1 MSTFNVSPGAY
12 VREID
17 LSYRVQAI
25 SSSIGAIVVQSSK
38 GRTDRPYLCT
48 SVADYLD
55 MFGAP
60 HPKYGMAGYSAITFL
75 EQSSR
80 LWVKRVAKGALH
92 GGVVFSKVPQ
102 VGGGSISAMKP
113 LIIGESDP
121 FNTLELSD
129 DMIFCVFSIGPGKTD
144 LTVTLEP
151 NNNTEDGGFW
161 MSVYEPKKNTPTEK
175 YLVSLEYR
183 TDGFGSQ
190 MFIEQRVNTRSK
202 LVRVIV
208 NKNTQEA
215 LSDALVDNGPTVTPM
230 HPDGIHVA
238 TFGGGVDAQPISL
251 SDPAD
256 VAYITQAWDQF
267 ADPEALDVNILING
281 GWTQSEVQLKMDQI
295 AQNRR
300 DCIAVL
306 DVPSDLQDD
315 VNKISMWRKGQD
327 PYALSQIDTDGLG
340 LNPVTAMFDSSY
352 SAVYTPDLLVYDQY
366 NSMQLYVPPS
376 GHVAAAY
383 ARTDKE
389 RALWF
394 SPAGMV
400 RGRLNVQ
407 GVRKVYNEGMREVL
421 TAIQINPMRVVPNHG
436 IKIWGDSTAQTRASA
451 LSNVNVR
458 RLLCYL
464 EKSLS
469 IALMYSVFDPN
480 DNILRAQIRSI
491 CDDFLRPLQY
501 NRAIKEYAVVCDD
514 RNNLP
519 ENTDAGELM
528 VDVYLKPVLPAK
540 VIVLSAV
547 LTKTGADFNELIASN
562 AARG

>member
-80 LWVKRVAKGALH
+80 LWVKRIAKGALH

-102 VGGGSISAMKP
+102 AGGGSISALKP
-113 LIIGESDP
+113 LIIGEPDP

-144 LTVTLEP
+144 LTITLEP
-151 NNNTEDGGFW
+151 NNSTEDGGFW

-190 MFIEQRVNTRSK
+190 MFIEQRVNIRSK

-208 NKNTQEA
+208 NKNTQEP
-215 LSDALVDNGPTVTPM
+215 LTDALVDNGPTVTPM

-256 VAYITQAWDQF
+256 VSYITQAWDHF

-315 VNKISMWRKGQD
+315 VNKISLWRKGQD
-327 PYALSQIDTDGLG
+327 PYALNQIDTDGLG
-340 LNPVTAMFDSSY
+340 MNPVTAMFDSSY
-352 SAVYTPDLLVYDQY
+352 SAIYTPDLLVYDQY

>member
-12 VREID
+12 FREID
-17 LSYRVQAI
+17 LSYRVQAV
-25 SSSIGAIVVQSSK
+25 SSSIGAIVVQSAK

-48 SVADYLD
+48 SVADYID

-60 HPKYGMAGYSAITFL
+60 HPKYGLAGYSAVTFL

-80 LWVKRVAKGALH
+80 LWVKRVAKNALH
-92 GGVVFSKVPQ
+92 GGVVFSRVPQ
-102 VGGGSISAMKP
+102 AGGGTISALKP
-113 LIIGESDP
+113 LIIGEPDP

-129 DMIFCVFSIGPGKTD
+129 DMLFCVFSIGPGATE
-144 LTVTLEP
+144 LTITLEP
-151 NNNTEDGGFW
+151 NTNTEDGGFW
-161 MSVYEPKKNTPTEK
+161 MSIYEPKHSSPTEK
-175 YLVSLEYR
+175 FLVSLEYR

-190 MFIEQRVNTRSK
+190 MFIEQRVNIRSK

-208 NKNTQEA
+208 NQITQEP
-215 LSDALVDNGPTVTPM
+215 LSDDLVDNGPTVTPM
-230 HPDGIHVA
+230 HPNGIHVA
-238 TFGGGVDAQPISL
+238 AFGGGVDAQPIDLTSTADMSL
-251 SDPAD
+251 L
-256 VAYITQAWDQF
+256 TNAWEDF
-267 ADPEALDVNILING
+267 KDPESLDVNILING
-281 GWTQSEVQLKMDQI
+281 GWTQSAVQLKMDEI
-295 AQNRR
+295 AQSRR

-315 VNKISMWRKGQD
+315 INKIMLWRKGQD
-327 PYALSQIDTDGLG
+327 PYALNQVNSDAIGLTT
-340 LNPVTAMFDSSY
+340 VTAMFDSSY
-352 SAVYTPDLLVYDQY
+352 SAIYTPDLLVYDQY
-366 NSMQLYVPPS
+366 NSMQMYVPPS

-400 RGRLNVQ
+400 RGRLDVQ
-407 GVRKVYNEGMREVL
+407 GVRKVYNEGMRETL
-421 TAIQINPMRVVPNHG
+421 ASIQINPMRVVPNSG
-436 IKIWGDSTAQTRASA
+436 VKIWGDSTAQTRASA

-458 RLLCYL
+458 RLMCYL

-469 IALMYSVFDPN
+469 IALLYNVFDPN
-480 DNILRAQIRSI
+480 DNVLRAQIRSI
-491 CDDFLRPLQY
+491 CDDFLRPLLY
-501 NRAIKEYAVVCDD
+501 NRALKEYTVVCDD
-514 RNNLP
+514 RNNTA
-519 ENTDAGELM
+519 ENTDAGQLL

>member
-102 VGGGSISAMKP
+102 VGGGSISALKP

-190 MFIEQRVNTRSK
+190 MFIEQRVNIRSK

-208 NKNTQEA
+208 NKNTQEP

-315 VNKISMWRKGQD
+315 VNKISLWRKGQD
-327 PYALSQIDTDGLG
+327 PYALTQIDTDGLG
-340 LNPVTAMFDSSY
+340 MNPVTAMFDSSY
-352 SAVYTPDLLVYDQY
+352 SAIYTPDLLVYDQY

-519 ENTDAGELM
+519 ENTDAGELR
-528 VDVYLKPVLPAK
+528 VDVYLKPVLPSK